1 MAPIHEEDMTR
12 GFSLCTLK
20 ELLDTYFAQQNLQ
33 CSQTGPSLHTL
44 SVGHFEALPPP
55 SPHIAAVTLN
65 GTARWPTGSQLIGL
79 LRSVLRAFFAEMNWS
94 SQFLEAE
101 NDSAPAFSSQ
111 NAIVLFQLIFGVRIH
126 WAELMR
132 TVGILTWRGGQP

>member
-1 MAPIHEEDMTR
+1 MYTERASRYI
-12 GFSLCTLK
+12 FCTAK
-20 ELLDTYFAQQNLQ
+20 
-33 CSQTGPSLHTL
+33 SPML
-44 SVGHFEALPPP
+44 SNRAAFTDVVWRHFEALPL

-126 WAELMR
+126 GAELMR

>member
-1 MAPIHEEDMTR
+1 M
-12 GFSLCTLK
+12 
-20 ELLDTYFAQQNLQ
+20 
-33 CSQTGPSLHTL
+33 
-44 SVGHFEALPPP
+44 SVGHFEALPP

-79 LRSVLRAFFAEMNWS
+79 LRSVLRAFFADMNWS

-111 NAIVLFQLIFGVRIH
+111 NAIVLFQLIFGVRILG
-126 WAELMR
+126 AELMR